1 MHENTLAILKRGL
14 SVIIAV
20 IILAGCSPS
29 RVNGIN
35 HIEGLRV
42 NATTDRWFLDQA
54 TKNRVI
60 LDRDYCEERE
70 YYPSKTA
77 NNFRPK
83 TGLALSGGGMR
94 SASFSIGVMTGLAK
108 QKDVFDSIDIIS
120 AVSGGSY
127 AASWYY
133 LQQYYMMQSL
143 CKRKYCGTDNQCG
156 APYDDCVKQVCK
168 NDAACTNCLAKMPA
182 KLLNPDD
189 PNDKFQKRLSEH
201 GDLTGTKRGLL
212 WTALNILTI
221 PFNVLFN
228 GIFDWQRNTAI
239 SRWFYQR
246 RIEDTFH
253 RIPEDV
259 CDGNETNGI
268 PGSDLFTRGL
278 QEKSVT
284 FPELSN
290 FIHERNLPCLIVN
303 ATVQLDDDPWHHGA
317 KLSNSVFEFAP
328 LGLGSSGVGFA
339 GWQKADQSIFDDKCP
354 EPTVLETPPMGL
366 TRAISISGAAV
377 DTSVVPGA
385 QKKMMASIFNQNLG
399 HYLDNYN
406 CPPSNW
412 ERLKHWFAFF
422 PIYYAHYYDRDKH
435 GIRLYLSD
443 GGHSENLGAFSL
455 VRRLPERIIIVDAEQ
470 DYDETKYN
478 EDPKGKVKNGYVFDA
493 YKKLKAGLKAEM
505 GVDFSVPVIDTL
517 MLGEGNPKKSCKCH
531 ISPYST
537 KKSCFDGYIAYFPY
551 ASAKGEAPT
560 GVPIYVKY
568 IKLSI
573 DQDKLDQ
580 YPPSVKSYFDESRK
594 KYGKIENGKQFYCSQ
609 FLGFNLGCTFPQES
623 TAVQSYT
630 PEQFTAYRDLGR
642 WIIDNQCDLD
652 RWIEGVHNPNE
663 EFCYCE
669 NPKDCEKHK
678 VEAKNV
684 Q

>member
-1 MHENTLAILKRGL
+1 MHDDRLVILMRVLFVIAAIIL
-14 SVIIAV
+14 
-20 IILAGCSPS
+20 LAGCSS
-29 RVNGIN
+29 LRVGGDIEP
-35 HIEGLRV
+35 HIEGIYSPMH
-42 NATTDRWFLDQA
+42 LDNDPHNLNLAYQN
-54 TKNRVI
+54 KKI
-60 LDRDYCEERE
+60 LDKYYGEERQ
-70 YYPSKTA
+70 YYPSNAA
-77 NNFRPK
+77 NNIRPK

-143 CKRKYCGTDNQCG
+143 CKRKYCGADNQCG
-156 APYDDCVKQVCK
+156 KPYDDCLEQVCK
-168 NDAACTNCLAKMPA
+168 NHPSCKACLEQMPA
-182 KLLNPDD
+182 KLLDPD
-189 PNDKFQKRLSEH
+189 DKFQKRLSEH

-212 WTALNILTI
+212 WSALNILTI
-221 PFNVLFN
+221 PFNFLFN

-253 RIPEDV
+253 RIPENV
-259 CDGNETNGI
+259 CDGNETNGM
-268 PGSDLFTRGL
+268 PGPDLLTLGL

-284 FPELSN
+284 FPDLSK
-290 FIHERNLPCLIVN
+290 FIQNRKLPGLIVN
-303 ATVQLDDDPWHHGA
+303 ATVQLDDDPWHHGS

-328 LGLGSSGVGFA
+328 LRLGSSGVGFA
-339 GWQKADQSIFDDKCP
+339 GWQKAKSDKSNFDDECP
-354 EPTVLETPPMGL
+354 KPEELESPPMSL

-377 DTSVVPGA
+377 DSSVVPGA
-385 QKKMMASIFNQNLG
+385 QKKMMAALFNQNLG

-406 CPPSNW
+406 CPPSNREW
-412 ERLKHWFAFF
+412 FKHWFAFW
-422 PIYYAHYYDRDKH
+422 PIYYGHYYDRDKH

-470 DYDETKYN
+470 DYNEENYTKH
-478 EDPKGKVKNGYVFDA
+478 GNGYAFDA

-517 MLGEGNPKKSCKCH
+517 VLGKGDTKKSCKCH
-531 ISPYST
+531 ICPYST

-551 ASAKGEAPT
+551 PSAEGETPKG
-560 GVPIYVKY
+560 VSIYVKY

-573 DQDKLDQ
+573 DKDNLNQ
-580 YPPSVKSYFDESRK
+580 YPPSVKSYFDKSKEE
-594 KYGKIENGKQFYCSQ
+594 YGKTENGKQFYCSK

-642 WIIDNQCDLD
+642 WIIENQCDLD

-663 EFCYCE
+663 EFCYCK
-669 NPKDCEKHK
+669 NPKDCEENK